1 MAPLEIVYEVPLGLY
16 QRALRAYLWRK
27 VGGFAIGAALA
38 LVLAAAVARSEPWLS
53 GFLAGLALAYLVNL
67 LRVQRGAVKLAAAS
81 GAGPV
86 TLRIDDTGVGFASP
100 RGEWKILRQNLRA
113 VRRIGEVVELDLGK
127 DQAPVWI
134 PAQAVSGVPLA
145 RLLELAGGAAGATV

>member
-1 MAPLEIVYEVPLGLY
+1 MEALEIVYDVPPGLY

-53 GFLAGLALAYLVNL
+53 GFLAGLASAYLLNL
-67 LRVQRGAVKLAAAS
+67 VRMQRGAVKLAQAS

-86 TLRIDDTGVGFASP
+86 TLRIDETGVGFSSP

-113 VRRIGEVVELDLGK
+113 VRRVGEVVELDLGK
-127 DQAPVWI
+127 NQAPVWI
-134 PAQAVSGVPLA
+134 PAQAVSGVPFA
-145 RLLELAGGAAGATV
+145 RLQELVGSTPGAAA

>member
-38 LVLAAAVARSEPWLS
+38 LVLAAAVAPSEPWLS
-53 GFLAGLALAYLVNL
+53 GFLAGLALAYLLNL
-67 LRVQRGAVKLAAAS
+67 ARLQRGAMRLARES

-86 TLRIDDTGVGFASP
+86 TLRIDETGVSFSSP

-113 VRRIGEVVELDLGK
+113 VLRVGEVVELDLGK
-127 DQAPVWI
+127 EQQPVWI
-134 PAQAVSGVPLA
+134 PAQAVSGVPFA
-145 RLLELAGGAAGATV
+145 RLQELAGGTAGAPS

>member
-1 MAPLEIVYEVPLGLY
+1 MASLEIVYEVPLGLY
-16 QRALRAYLWRK
+16 QRALSAYLWRK
-27 VGGFAIGAALA
+27 VGGFAIGAVLALA
-38 LVLAAAVARSEPWLS
+38 LAAAVARSEPWLS
-53 GFLAGLALAYLVNL
+53 GFLAGLASAYLIHL
-67 LRVQRGAVKLAAAS
+67 ARLRQNAVKLAQAS

-86 TLRIDDTGVGFASP
+86 TLRIDDTGVGFSSP

-113 VRRIGEVVELDLGK
+113 VRRVGEVVELDLGN